1 MLCPATDVFPCLTFQ
16 LYDSI
21 GKGEFGDVLLGD
33 WKGTKVAVKRLK
45 DSSKAA
51 QGLLDEACLMT

>member
-1 MLCPATDVFPCLTFQ
+1 MSNVWCVVVLQ
-16 LYDSI
+16 LLDSTSI
-21 GKGEFGDVLLGD
+21 GKGEFGDVVLGE
-33 WKGTKVAVKRLK
+33 WKGNKVAVKRLK

>member
-1 MLCPATDVFPCLTFQ
+1 MFCFILQ
-16 LYDSI
+16 LSDSI
-21 GKGEFGDVLLGD
+21 GKGEFGDVLLGE
-33 WKGTKVAVKRLK
+33 WRGSKVAVKRLK